1 MPESVFTAE
10 QRDALQE
17 IANLAMGRAAAR
29 LALLLGRFI
38 ELSVPRVRVVRAAD
52 AGAALREMTGIQENV
67 TAVRQG
73 FRSDIKGEALV
84 LCRSAGVGRL
94 ASLVDRAFGD
104 DVFGERASRVGASGA
119 GAQYEG
125 ASHERTAPDGTATHD
140 ELVFDVA
147 NVLMGACVSSILD
160 ELGRTPVFFPPG
172 LLGANMS
179 FDDVFQP
186 TVLAWSV
193 ALLLEVNF
201 GLEGDGFRAHFVM
214 LMAEDS
220 IRLMGNALDALL
232 SAL

>member
-1 MPESVFTAE
+1 MPDSVFTAE

-29 LALLLGRFI
+29 LASLLGRFI
-38 ELSVPRVRVVRAAD
+38 ELSVPRVRVVQASD
-52 AGAALREMTGIQENV
+52 AGKALREMTGIHDNV

-84 LCRSAGVGRL
+84 LCRTANVNRL
-94 ASLVDRAFGD
+94 AALVDHSFGD
-104 DVFGERASRVGASGA
+104 AAAGERTRDDGDEVDEA
-119 GAQYEG
+119 GDE
-125 ASHERTAPDGTATHD
+125 TAVALGESSSQD

-172 LLGANMS
+172 LLGANVS

-193 ALLLEVNF
+193 ALLLEVNL
-201 GLEGDGFRAHFVM
+201 GLEDDAFRAHFVM

-220 IRLMGNALDALL
+220 IRLMGDALDALL